1 MSSDVR
7 RSKNS
12 IKWALFLLAF
22 HLAAVTLDRF
32 SSRRQARNGVEGDN
46 ETVESAQSNT
56 QLKGSVRW
64 YLGINRTICFLVLVT
79 TITAWISVLCCH
91 NEEFLPLAVF
101 SLINVFIFGYRSIW
115 MSSVNKRGYQVTNDP
130 DAYSLERTT
139 SLAWMLL
146 IFFVTARSMGI
157 DLAPK
162 AVTETITTLILL
174 TPIFSISGSSWGKLK
189 AIKLNGDKIAWP
201 CLPGGPK

>member
-1 MSSDVR
+1 MPSDVR

-22 HLAAVTLDRF
+22 LLAALTLDRF
-32 SSRRQARNGVEGDN
+32 SSRRQVRNGVEGDN
-46 ETVESAQSNT
+46 ETAESAQRNT
-56 QLKGSVRW
+56 QLTGSVRC
-64 YLGINRTICFLVLVT
+64 YLRINLTICVLLLVT
-79 TITAWISVLCCH
+79 TITAWIFVLCLH
-91 NEEFLPLAVF
+91 NEEFRPTAVF
-101 SLINVFIFGYRSIW
+101 SLIGVFIFGYRSIW
-115 MSSVNKRGYQVTNDP
+115 MVSVNKRGYQITNDP

-139 SLAWMLL
+139 LLAWILL
-146 IFFVTARSMGI
+146 FVFTIVSFLGV

-174 TPIFSISGSSWGKLK
+174 TPIFSIFGSSWRKLK
-189 AIKLNGDKIAWP
+189 AIKLNGDKITWP